1 MYQIKIIKKSGSN
14 YGCAVASLSA
24 VISLAELTSVSE
36 IILFGITPREYKHL
50 ESLKLPEKIK
60 ISR

>member
-1 MYQIKIIKKSGSN
+1 MYQIKIIKKDGSA
-14 YGCAVASLSA
+14 YGCAVASLSV

-36 IILFGITPREYKHL
+36 IILFAITPREYKHFQ
-50 ESLKLPEKIK
+50 SLNLPEKIK